1 MCDGES
7 LLLGHTND
15 QGIGRLR
22 SHARTRSSPEDLSD
36 FQGANLS
43 DEGTGD
49 SPELPRSAHAYHQK
63 HAFLES
69 IGTHTTNPRDAYSG
83 SASDE
88 FTCSDG
94 ENEDG
99 GAGVGEEFHDP
110 FSGDDDDTNDLG
122 IYASPPRSPRAARSS
137 LSATSR
143 SPPWS
148 STRCFS
154 PTGAASLSVCMKP
167 WGTSTSPAR
176 SGNPTRS

>member
-36 FQGANLS
+36 FQGVNLS
-43 DEGTGD
+43 DEGTRD
-49 SPELPRSAHAYHQK
+49 SPELPESAHAYHQK
-63 HAFLES
+63 HASLES
-69 IGTHTTNPRDAYSG
+69 VGTHTTNPRDAYSG

-99 GAGVGEEFHDP
+99 GSGGGEEFHDP

-122 IYASPPRSPRAARSS
+122 IYASPPPAPRGQHG
-137 LSATSR
+137 
-143 SPPWS
+143 PP
-148 STRCFS
+148 
-154 PTGAASLSVCMKP
+154 
-167 WGTSTSPAR
+167 
-176 SGNPTRS
+176 